1 MDFRNISAWSI
12 RNPVPSIVLFMMLTV
27 AGIVSFIRMD
37 INQEPDIDFPAVIIQ
52 ISQPG
57 AAPSELETQVTQRV
71 EAAVRTL
78 EGVDEIQSN
87 VSEGSSSTFVQL
99 AIGTPVDRAVNEA
112 RDAVTQIR
120 ANLPEGILEP
130 QVQRVKINDNDL
142 GSFTAIGTDM
152 TLEQLSWYIDNTVA
166 KELLSVPGMG
176 SVERNGGVSREIRVI
191 LDPAKLAA
199 YGLTASQINQQLAQ
213 VNLNAAGGRAEIA
226 GAEQSVRVLGNADT
240 AYTLSQLQIA
250 AGGGRTIRLT
260 DVATVRDLYAEQ
272 RSSAAVDGHAALS
285 FDFKRAKGASDVTVF
300 REAKAKLDA
309 LEKRNPRVHFKVRI
323 DGSKYALEQYKSA
336 LHAMIEGAILAVV
349 VVFLFLRDWRATMIS
364 ALAIPLSAIPAFWFM
379 DLMGFTLNQMTLLAL
394 SLVAGVLVDDA
405 IVEIENIVRHM
416 RMGKTAFQASID
428 AADEIGLAVLATTM
442 AIVAVFLPVGLMP
455 GVSGQFFK
463 NFGLTVVVAV
473 LMSLAVARLI
483 TPMIAAYFLK
493 AGGMA
498 EHGGGRLLTLY
509 ERVLVWTLDQGKA
522 STIRAR
528 GGVRRVTG
536 YLRDHRVWTV
546 MMGGAAF
553 LLTVFLF
560 TQIPMT
566 FQPAVDQPRSAVT
579 ITMPPGATLA
589 TTQKAVDRVYALLR
603 NEPEVD
609 TLYTRTMV
617 GSGRVVTVLKEK
629 RKTSSTEF
637 ERRLAPALATIPD
650 ARVNFQSQFGF
661 GDNNRDVS
669 ITLGGDDPVVLRK
682 TADALV
688 AQMATVP
695 GLLAPRIA
703 GDLNRPEILIKPRLE
718 LAAQLGVT
726 TAALSNA
733 VRIATLGDLDQNS
746 ARFSLNDR
754 QVPIR
759 VALAESARARLDTIQ
774 NLPVATQ
781 TGGSVPLS
789 LVADIGFGS
798 GPTKI
803 QRINQQRQLTI
814 GADLAPGVVTSDAM
828 KKVNQLPQMKN
839 LPIGVQQLSVGQA
852 KWQMEMLINFVFAVI
867 AGVFLVF
874 SVLVLLYR
882 RLLPP
887 LVNMGSLLLAPLGGL
902 LALKVAGQPLSMPV
916 FIGLL
921 MLLGIVAK
929 NSILL
934 IDFALEEMAAGVAPR
949 AAIVDAGHKRAQPI
963 VMTTVA
969 MVAGMVP
976 TALSLSG
983 DGAWRA
989 PMGITVIGGLTL
1001 STLLT
1006 LLIVPAGFSLAI
1018 GIERRVG
1025 PWLGRRLL
1033 TYRPGDDGTRVIDHD
1048 APAGAIAAPHGRIG
1062 FCDEGANPAE

>member
-1 MDFRNISAWSI
+1 MGFRNISAWSI

-37 INQEPDIDFPAVIIQ
+37 INQEPDIDFPAVTVTIT
-52 ISQPG
+52 QPG
-57 AAPSELETQVTQRV
+57 AAPSELENQVTQRV

-78 EGVDEIQSN
+78 EGVDEIQSF
-87 VSEGSSSTFVQL
+87 VSEGQSTTFVQL
-99 AIGTPVDRAVNEA
+99 AIGTPVDRAVNES

-120 ANLPEGILEP
+120 AQLPDGILEP

-142 GSFTAIGTDM
+142 GSFTAVGTDM

-191 LDPAKLAA
+191 LDPAKLAS
-199 YGLTASQINQQLAQ
+199 YGLTASQINQQLRQ

-226 GAEQSVRVLGNADT
+226 GAEQSVRVLGNAAT
-240 AYTLSQLQIA
+240 AYDLSQTQIA
-250 AGGGRTIRLT
+250 IGNGRTIRLS

-272 RSSAAVDGHAALS
+272 RSAAAVDGRPALS
-285 FDFKRAKGASDVTVF
+285 FDFKRAKNASDVTVF
-300 REAKAKLDA
+300 REAKAKLEA
-309 LEKRNPRVHFKVRI
+309 LEKRNPQVKFKLRI
-323 DGSKYALEQYKSA
+323 DGAKYALEQYKSA

-349 VVFLFLRDWRATMIS
+349 VVFLFLRDWRATFIS

-379 DLMGFTLNQMTLLAL
+379 DLMGFTLNDMTLLAL

-416 RMGKTAFQASID
+416 RMGKTAYQASID

-493 AGGMA
+493 SAGPA
-498 EHGGGRLLTLY
+498 DHGGPAVDFY
-509 ERVLVWTLDQGKA
+509 ERVLRWTLDQGKA
-522 STIRAR
+522 PLIRAK
-528 GGVRRVTG
+528 GGIHRVTG
-536 YLRDHRVWTV
+536 YLRDHRLWV
-546 MMGGAAF
+546 MGMGLASF
-553 LLTVFLF
+553 LLTIVLF
-560 TQIPMT
+560 ATTPMT

-579 ITMPPGATLA
+579 ITMPPGATLN
-589 TTQKAVDRVYALLR
+589 TTQAVVDQVYALLKKQ
-603 NEPEVD
+603 PEVES
-609 TLYTRTMV
+609 LYTRTLV
-617 GSGRVVTVLKEK
+617 GTGRVVATLKEK
-629 RKTSSTEF
+629 RDVTSTQF
-637 ERRLAPALATIPD
+637 ERRLAPDLATIAD

-661 GDNNRDVS
+661 GDNNRDIS
-669 ITLGGDDPVVLRK
+669 ITLGGDDPVLLRK
-682 TADALV
+682 TADRLV
-688 AQMATVP
+688 SEMGKVP
-695 GLLAPRIA
+695 GLVAPRIA
-703 GDLNRPEILIKPRLE
+703 GDLNRPEILIKPRLD

-733 VRIATLGDLDQNS
+733 IRIATLGDLDQNS
-746 ARFSLNDR
+746 ARFSLSDR

-759 VALAESARARLDTIQ
+759 VALEESARSRLDTIE
-774 NLPVATQ
+774 NLPVQTQ
-781 TGGSVPLS
+781 SGGSVPLS
-789 LVADIGFGS
+789 LVAEIGFGS

-803 QRINQQRQLTI
+803 TRLNQQRQLTI
-814 GADLAPGVVTSDAM
+814 GADLSPGLVTSNAM
-828 KKVNQLPQMKN
+828 KQINQLPVMKN
-839 LPIGVQQLSVGQA
+839 LPVGVQQLTVGQA
-852 KWQMEMLINFVFAVI
+852 KWQMEMLINFVVAVV

-902 LALKVAGQPLSMPV
+902 LALKIAGQPLSMPV

-934 IDFALEEMAAGVAPR
+934 IDFALEEMAAGVTPH

-989 PMGITVIGGLTL
+989 PMGIVVIGGLTM

-1006 LLIVPAGFSLAI
+1006 LLIVPAAFSLAI

-1033 TYRPGDDGTRVIDHD
+1033 TYRPGDDGGPLIEQGPPKD
-1048 APAGAIAAPHGRIG
+1048 AIAAPHGRIG
-1062 FCDEGANPAE
+1062 FRDGTDPAE